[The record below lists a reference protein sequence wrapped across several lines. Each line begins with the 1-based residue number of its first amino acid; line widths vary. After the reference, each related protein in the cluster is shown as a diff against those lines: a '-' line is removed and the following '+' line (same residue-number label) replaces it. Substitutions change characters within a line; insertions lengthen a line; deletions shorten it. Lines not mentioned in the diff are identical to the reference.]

1 MTNEMPKGEFA
12 EHSGRPRIQ
21 RKIEQGALRTNLAA
35 PEDEPIPE
43 EAEHEVPKIVMP
55 PPPQIPGFDPATE
68 EVFDFG
74 AGISDSDDEEPTP
87 GPARVAIPQSTASA
101 RLNRPEDE
109 I

>member
-1 MTNEMPKGEFA
+1 MPKGEFA

-55 PPPQIPGFDPATE
+55 PPPQIPGIDPVTE

-74 AGISDSDDEEPTP
+74 ADLGDGDDERPTT
-87 GPARVAIPQSTASA
+87 GPVRIAVPQATGFV
-101 RLNRPEDE
+101 RLNDPEE
-109 I
+109 HE